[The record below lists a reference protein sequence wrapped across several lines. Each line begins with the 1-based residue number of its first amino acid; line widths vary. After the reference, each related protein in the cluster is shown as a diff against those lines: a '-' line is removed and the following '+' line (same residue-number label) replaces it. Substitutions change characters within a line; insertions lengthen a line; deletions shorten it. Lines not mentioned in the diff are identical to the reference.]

1 MWSSIE
7 QIIKPGTLSEA
18 SVLLKESGSVI
29 FSGGTYLVSQKDA
42 EIHTLLD
49 INHLLNNQIN
59 LDGDELHIDAGCTL
73 QEIVNF
79 NDQQLNSTILSAC
92 PSKNIRNQ
100 RTIGGE
106 VARSRTDSDI
116 LVFLFAS
123 RTKLIL
129 SGSDSLVE
137 LSDWN
142 GEGIIVKLIIP
153 PHDVKLERVALLD
166 SAPAYVIVGFNE
178 LHDSSAVCVG
188 GKTSKI
194 LFFHTKSEPVEVD
207 VRKFMDEVEA
217 SFNDDH
223 LGTRAYKRQLVS
235 SLLQEMAVVI

>member
-7 QIIKPGTLSEA
+7 QIIKPDTLVEA

-29 FSGGTYLVSQKDA
+29 FAGGTYLVSQKDA

-49 INHLLNNQIN
+49 INHLLNNQIKIQ
-59 LDGDELHIDAGCTL
+59 GEELHIDAGCTL
-73 QEIVNF
+73 QEIVSF
-79 NDQQLNSTILSAC
+79 NDQQLNSAILSAC

-106 VARSRTDSDI
+106 IARSRTDSDL
-116 LVFLFAS
+116 LVFLYAS
-123 RTKLIL
+123 KTKLIL

-142 GEGIIVKLIIP
+142 GEGIIEKLVIP

-166 SAPAYVIVGFNE
+166 SAPAYVIVGFTE
-178 LHDSSAVCVG
+178 LHDSNTICVG

-194 LFFHTKSEPVEVD
+194 LFFQTKSEPDEVA

-217 SFNDDH
+217 SFTQDH
-223 LGTRAYKRQLVS
+223 LGTPAYKRQLVS
-235 SLLQEMAVVI
+235 SLIQEMAVAR